1 VRRALAL
8 VALATTSM
16 VSLAFVVPLLLVVH
30 EIAKDR
36 AVTDA
41 QRQAEAVVTL
51 LSVTS
56 DRTKIEKGLLK
67 IPAGKQ
73 QAIAVHLPQQRA
85 IGTTRAKPE
94 DVQKVQALTDQS
106 TTADVD
112 GGVVYLRTAA
122 VAQAATA
129 TGNDTAVIEVFVP
142 SATLTRGVAG
152 ASIALIVVAIGL
164 VAGSVVVA
172 DRLAAKVVS
181 STRNLANVARA
192 FGAGNLEARVEPSGP
207 RELSEAGVSFNTMA
221 DRVVATLDAERELAA
236 DLSHRL
242 RTPLTALRLDA
253 EALDDGADATRIREA
268 VATLER
274 EVDVIIKTARRP
286 LSERGP
292 EWCDLAEVVADRV
305 QFWGALAEDEHRD
318 CRLAG
323 VGRRVPV
330 GVSRTELVST
340 VDVLLGNVFRHTAP
354 GTAFAVSV
362 LILRGPV
369 AALVIEDAGTG
380 IPHPRMA
387 VRRGNSGGGSTGLG
401 LDIVRRVAETAG
413 GSIRID
419 TSPMGGARIRVDLA
433 MLDPALFRHMARG
446 GVMPDK
452 EDLDRPW
459 PDVPRG
465 TGSYR
470 PLHRAVG
477 ALRAMRKSRVNS
489 RSERP

>member
-1 VRRALAL
+1 MRRALAL

-30 EIAKDR
+30 QIARDR
-36 AVTDA
+36 AITDA
-41 QRQAEAVVTL
+41 QRQADAVV
-51 LSVTS
+51 SVLTATTVS
-56 DRTKIEKGLLK
+56 QDIENALVT
-67 IPAGKQ
+67 IPAWKQ
-73 QAIAVHLPQQRA
+73 DGLAIHLPSQSEP
-85 IGTTRAKPE
+85 IGTARAKPADIRLVRNSADE
-94 DVQKVQALTDQS
+94 S
-106 TTADVD
+106 ITADVD
-112 GGVVYLRTAA
+112 GGVVYLRPT
-122 VAQAATA
+122 TLSS
-129 TGNDTAVIEVFVP
+129 GDDTAVIEVFIP
-142 SATLTRGVAG
+142 SEALSRGVTG
-152 ASIALIVVAIGL
+152 ASVALILVALGL
-164 VAGSVVVA
+164 VVGSVVVA
-172 DRLAAKVVS
+172 DRLAAKVVGA
-181 STRNLANVARA
+181 TRNLAAVARA
-192 FGAGNLEARVEPSGP
+192 FGDGNLEARVEPSGP

-253 EALDDGADATRIREA
+253 EALDDGVDAARIREA

-274 EVDVIIKTARRP
+274 EVDVIIQTARRP

-305 QFWGALAEDEHRD
+305 DFWGALAEDEHRD

-330 GVSRTELVST
+330 GVSRTELVSI

-354 GTAFAVSV
+354 GVAFAVSV
-362 LILRGPV
+362 LVLRGPV
-369 AALVIEDAGTG
+369 AALVVEDAGTG
-380 IPHPRMA
+380 IRHPRMA

-401 LDIVRRVAETAG
+401 LDIVRRVAEAAG

-433 MLDPALFRHMARG
+433 MLDPAVFGHGRG
-446 GVMPDK
+446 GVMPDRK
-452 EDLDRPW
+452 DTDRSW

-465 TGSYR
+465 TGDYR

-477 ALRAMRKSRVNS
+477 ALRAMRKTRVNS

>member
-1 VRRALAL
+1 MRRALAL

-30 EIAKDR
+30 QIARDR
-36 AVTDA
+36 AITDA
-41 QRQAEAVVTL
+41 QRQADSVVTL
-51 LSVTS
+51 LAGTNVAQS
-56 DRTKIEKGLLK
+56 IEDALATV
-67 IPAGKQ
+67 PAWKQ
-73 QAIAVHLPQQRA
+73 DSLAVHLPGQAA
-85 IGTTRAKPE
+85 IGTTRAKPADIRLVRSRVDE
-94 DVQKVQALTDQS
+94 S
-106 TTADVD
+106 ITADVD
-112 GGVVYLRTAA
+112 GGVVYLRPTTLSSGDD
-122 VAQAATA
+122 V
-129 TGNDTAVIEVFVP
+129 AVIEVFVP
-142 SATLTRGVAG
+142 SEALSRGVTG
-152 ASIALIVVAIGL
+152 ASVALILVALGL
-164 VAGSVVVA
+164 VVGSVVVA
-172 DRLAAKVVS
+172 DRLAAKVVGA
-181 STRNLANVARA
+181 TRNLAAVARA
-192 FGAGNLEARVEPSGP
+192 FGDGNLEARVEPSGP
-207 RELSEAGVSFNTMA
+207 RELSDAGVSFNQMA

-253 EALDDGADATRIREA
+253 EALDDGVDAARIREA

-274 EVDVIIKTARRP
+274 EVDVIIQTARRP

-305 QFWGALAEDEHRD
+305 DFWGALAEDEHRD
-318 CRLAG
+318 CRLSG

-330 GVSRTELVST
+330 GVSRTELVSI

-354 GTAFAVSV
+354 GVAFAVSV
-362 LILRGPV
+362 LMLRGPV

-380 IPHPRMA
+380 IRHPRMA

-401 LDIVRRVAETAG
+401 LDIVRRVAEAAG

-433 MLDPALFRHMARG
+433 MLDPAVFGHLGRG
-446 GVMPDK
+446 GVMPNR
-452 EDLDRPW
+452 EDADRSW

-465 TGSYR
+465 AGDYR

-477 ALRAMRKSRVNS
+477 ALRAMRKTRVNS

>member
-1 VRRALAL
+1 MRRALAL

-30 EIAKDR
+30 QIARDR
-36 AVTDA
+36 AITDA
-41 QRQAEAVVTL
+41 QRQSEAVVTL
-51 LSVTS
+51 LWATS
-56 DRTKIEKGLLK
+56 DPTEIQQLLAK
-67 IPAGKQ
+67 TTAGKQ
-73 QAIAVHLPQQRA
+73 HAVAIYIPQRTTA
-85 IGTTRAKPE
+85 IGTARAKSSEVKSVRLNPG
-94 DVQKVQALTDQS
+94 QS
-106 TTADVD
+106 TTTDVD
-112 GGVVYLRTAA
+112 GGVVYLRT
-122 VAQAATA
+122 VTLAQSAAATA
-129 TGNDTAVIEVFVP
+129 DNVAVIEVFVP
-142 SATLTRGVAG
+142 SATLSRGVRG
-152 ASIALIVVAIGL
+152 ASIALIVVAVGL
-164 VAGSVVVA
+164 VVGSVVVA
-172 DRLAAKVVS
+172 DRLAAKVVG
-181 STRNLANVARA
+181 STRNLAAVARA

-207 RELSEAGVSFNTMA
+207 RELAEAGVSFNTMA

-253 EALDDGADATRIREA
+253 EALDDGVDAARIREA

-305 QFWGALAEDEHRD
+305 GFWGALAEDEHRD

-330 GVSRTELVST
+330 GVSRTELVSV
-340 VDVLLGNVFRHTAP
+340 VDVLLGNIFRHTAP

-401 LDIVRRVAETAG
+401 LDIVRRAAEAAG

-419 TSPMGGARIRVDLA
+419 TGPMGGARIRVDLA
-433 MLDPALFRHMARG
+433 MLDPAGFRHTRG
-446 GVMPDK
+446 GLIIDR

-465 TGSYR
+465 NGSYR

>member
-1 VRRALAL
+1 MRRALAL
-8 VALATTSM
+8 VALATTAM

-30 EIAKDR
+30 EIARDQ
-36 AVTDA
+36 AITDA
-41 QRQAEAVVTL
+41 QRQADAVVTL
-51 LSVTS
+51 LSATT
-56 DRTKIEKGLLK
+56 DRTKIQAGIAK

-73 QAIAVHLPQQRA
+73 DAVAIHLPQQTT
-85 IGTTRAKPE
+85 IGTARAKPA
-94 DVQKVQALTDQS
+94 DVALVKAGNNVS

-112 GGVVYLRTAA
+112 GGVVYLRTAKLA
-122 VAQAATA
+122 TAATA
-129 TGNDTAVIEVFVP
+129 TGDDTGVIEIFVP
-142 SATLTRGVAG
+142 SGTLSRGVAG
-152 ASIALIVVAIGL
+152 ASLALIVVAIGL
-164 VAGSVVVA
+164 VAGSVLVA
-172 DRLAAKVVS
+172 DRLAAKVVGA
-181 STRNLANVARA
+181 TRSLAAVARA
-192 FGAGNLEARVEPSGP
+192 FGAGNMEARVEPSGP
-207 RELSEAGVSFNTMA
+207 RELVEAGVSFNTMA

-253 EALDDGADATRIREA
+253 ENLDDGVDATRIRDA
-268 VATLER
+268 VATLES
-274 EVDVIIKTARRP
+274 EIDVIIKTARRP

-292 EWCDLAEVVADRV
+292 EWSDLAEVVQDRV
-305 QFWGALAEDEHRD
+305 GFWGALAEDEHRD

-330 GVSRTELVST
+330 GVSRTELVSV
-340 VDVLLGNVFRHTAP
+340 VDVLLGNVFRHTTP
-354 GTAFAVSV
+354 GIGFAVSV

-369 AALVIEDAGTG
+369 AALVVEDAGSG

-401 LDIVRRVAETAG
+401 LDIVRRVAEAAG

-433 MLDPALFRHMARG
+433 MLDPELFRRTGPGLMADR
-446 GVMPDK
+446 D
-452 EDLDRPW
+452 DFDRPW

-465 TGSYR
+465 NGSYR

-477 ALRAMRKSRVNS
+477 ALRAMRRSRVNS
-489 RSERP
+489 RSEGP

>member
-1 VRRALAL
+1 MRRALAL

-30 EIAKDR
+30 EIARDR
-36 AVTDA
+36 AITDA
-41 QRQAEAVVTL
+41 QRQADAAV
-51 LSVTS
+51 SVLAA
-56 DRTKIEKGLLK
+56 TKEQHGIETALGT
-67 IPAGKQ
+67 IPAWKEDGL
-73 QAIAVHLPQQRA
+73 AIHLPGQPT
-85 IGTTRAKPE
+85 IGTPRAKPS
-94 DVQKVQALTDQS
+94 DVTLVRARTDES
-106 TTADVD
+106 ITADVD
-112 GGVVYLRTAA
+112 GGVVYLRPTTLASNA
-122 VAQAATA
+122 GRDSV
-129 TGNDTAVIEVFVP
+129 AVIEVFVP
-142 SATLTRGVAG
+142 AGTLSRGVAG
-152 ASIALIVVAIGL
+152 ASVALIVVALGL
-164 VAGSVVVA
+164 VVGSVVVA
-172 DRLAAKVVS
+172 DRLAAKVVGA
-181 STRNLANVARA
+181 TRNLAAVARA
-192 FGAGNLEARVEPSGP
+192 FGDGNLDARVEPAGP

-221 DRVVATLDAERELAA
+221 DRVGATLDAERELAA

-253 EALDDGADATRIREA
+253 EALDDGVDATRIREA

-274 EVDVIIKTARRP
+274 EVDVIIQTARRP

-323 VGRRVPV
+323 IGRRVPV
-330 GVSRTELVST
+330 GVSRTELVSV

-354 GTAFAVSV
+354 GVAFAVGV
-362 LILRGPV
+362 LVLRGPL
-369 AALVIEDAGTG
+369 AALVVEDAGMG
-380 IPHPRMA
+380 IQHPRMA

-401 LDIVRRVAETAG
+401 LDIVRRVAEAAG

-433 MLDPALFRHMARG
+433 MLDPAIFRHLAGSG
-446 GVMPDK
+446 GVMLDR

-465 TGSYR
+465 TGAYR

-477 ALRAMRKSRVNS
+477 ALRAMRKTRVNS